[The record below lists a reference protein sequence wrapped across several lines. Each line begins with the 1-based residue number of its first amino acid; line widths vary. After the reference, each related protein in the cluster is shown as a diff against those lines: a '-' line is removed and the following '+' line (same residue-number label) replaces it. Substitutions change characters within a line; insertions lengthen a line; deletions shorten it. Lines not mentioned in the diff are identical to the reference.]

1 MKIVDRRGDE
11 KELTEYHLGDVIATA
26 VDGKKVIQMVS
37 ARPAGEVFVYEGG
50 NCAGKLDRFCMVNLD
65 TGLCECTS
73 NSLKELFR
81 NRHIHEDRLVKAHV
95 VIDQDDSCG

>member
-1 MKIVDRRGDE
+1 MDKRGDE

-37 ARPAGEVFVYEGG
+37 ARPIGEVVIYEDG
-50 NCAGKLDRFCMVNLD
+50 NYAGKLDRFCMVNLS
-65 TGLCECTS
+65 TGVSECIS

-81 NRHIHEDRLVKAHV
+81 NRHVHEDRLVKAHV
-95 VIDQDDSCG
+95 VIDRDDSHG